1 MLNLLKD
8 YKGAVE
14 VNGQSFDSLDSALKG
29 LKNFDGQLTIVL
41 NKGAEGRV
49 YKDHDAVDQGFGI
62 YYLEG

>member
-14 VNGQSFDSLDSALKG
+14 VNGQSFDSLDSALAG

-41 NKGAEGRV
+41 NKGAVERVSQIGRAHV
-49 YKDHDAVDQGFGI
+49 
-62 YYLEG
+62 